1 MGEPRAAFRLICH
14 PAVLTVV
21 SVAGAIFA
29 RDAENEWLSVPFALA
44 VTATVAGSMFVWSG
58 RPAFSILLGWMTVG
72 LLTVISATKYKMK
85 GFSLHCYDLVFLAT
99 DPEVSRFLVS
109 TYQTLVLPVLLA
121 LGMVIAVAV
130 LLFRADRKSG
140 RPAFVRV
147 LVMPALLA
155 SVALTFPAEALQDRY
170 SYNMQGRHFS
180 AFFISLLDLRSLFVH
195 PALESRLQAL
205 GPQEPFADSVECG
218 DAKLLPDIFFV
229 LSESQTDIANFP
241 QILGGA
247 AIARGFAPAAG
258 TLHPMN
264 VETFGG
270 GTWITNLSLMTGLAA
285 GDFGWRNPY
294 LTTILQDRVGG
305 ALPEVLARCGYR
317 TVVQTPMHRSFVNE
331 GPFLESIGFETV
343 LDIDDMAA
351 PSDHM
356 RDNFYFDAAEAFI
369 ARNRKEDGRPLFLEI
384 QTMFPHSPYEER
396 LEPDLVVAG
405 EPFHGDP
412 GINEYLRRLAIARG
426 DFQGF
431 LKARN
436 ADASQRGAVV
446 LEFGDHQSYVT
457 KPFVDELAGQ
467 DALARPGSLAYRTY
481 YTIAT
486 FRHGLRHPMPDV
498 AALDVGF
505 VSASL
510 LEAAGL
516 PMSPLMADLVRLR
529 DLCGGRFHDCPQRDA
544 VDMHLRRR
552 VDSGQLRLFREARP
566 TGRVYASHPG
576 SS

>member
-1 MGEPRAAFRLICH
+1 
-14 PAVLTVV
+14 
-21 SVAGAIFA
+21 
-29 RDAENEWLSVPFALA
+29 
-44 VTATVAGSMFVWSG
+44 
-58 RPAFSILLGWMTVG
+58 
-72 LLTVISATKYKMK
+72 
-85 GFSLHCYDLVFLAT
+85 
-99 DPEVSRFLVS
+99 
-109 TYQTLVLPVLLA
+109 
-121 LGMVIAVAV
+121 
-130 LLFRADRKSG
+130 
-140 RPAFVRV
+140 
-147 LVMPALLA
+147 
-155 SVALTFPAEALQDRY
+155 
-170 SYNMQGRHFS
+170 
-180 AFFISLLDLRSLFVH
+180 
-195 PALESRLQAL
+195 
-205 GPQEPFADSVECG
+205 
-218 DAKLLPDIFFV
+218 
-229 LSESQTDIANFP
+229 
-241 QILGGA
+241 
-247 AIARGFAPAAG
+247 
-258 TLHPMN
+258 MN

-369 ARNRKEDGRPLFLEI
+369 ARNREEDGRPLFLEI

-431 LKARN
+431 LNARN